1 MKIFDYEIK
10 NKSLALVGI
19 IIFITILFIPEYYGR
34 ITKIFCALLGFICIG
49 ISTGNRKFISEVKA
63 LFIIVIIALSVKVT
77 LLEAYIVPTG
87 SMEKTIMTGD
97 FLIGSRFVYGL
108 RTPNWIGIPY
118 TDIGVFIPS
127 IHFPRFKVPE
137 IGDVL
142 IFNYPRD
149 KYVKYVKR
157 CIAGP
162 GDKLTIKNKQVYL
175 NDVLTDLPEN
185 YVFSQPEIPLSMQ
198 QKEIY
203 LSSEKNIN
211 KDNMGPIKI
220 PKKGDYFTI
229 DNNTNWRE
237 LLPIMLME
245 GHEAKLIQKDDFY
258 EFTLQDPNELW
269 RRKEK
274 SYVFEPYYGY
284 GSGKLLT
291 PWSRYIRDYHFQFL
305 VIDGKPLSE
314 WKGYEVKENY
324 YWAMGDN
331 RDDSLD
337 SRYWGLIPESFI
349 LGEALFAYFSLD
361 LRTWLPRL
369 ERIGTIIQ

>member
-1 MKIFDYEIK
+1 
-10 NKSLALVGI
+10 
-19 IIFITILFIPEYYGR
+19 
-34 ITKIFCALLGFICIG
+34 
-49 ISTGNRKFISEVKA
+49 
-63 LFIIVIIALSVKVT
+63 
-77 LLEAYIVPTG
+77 
-87 SMEKTIMTGD
+87 
-97 FLIGSRFVYGL
+97 
-108 RTPNWIGIPY
+108 
-118 TDIGVFIPS
+118 
-127 IHFPRFKVPE
+127 
-137 IGDVL
+137 
-142 IFNYPRD
+142 
-149 KYVKYVKR
+149 
-157 CIAGP
+157 
-162 GDKLTIKNKQVYL
+162 
-175 NDVLTDLPEN
+175 
-185 YVFSQPEIPLSMQ
+185 
-198 QKEIY
+198 
-203 LSSEKNIN
+203 
-211 KDNMGPIKI
+211 MGPIKI

-229 DNNTNWRE
+229 DKNTNWRE

-324 YWAMGDN
+324 YWAMVDN